1 MKQYNVI
8 IPAQHR
14 FPHYQAVNV
23 APRGLKASE
32 LGVASILFAVSFEV
46 EVSYE
51 VDGNGTLIFQS
62 NNPTTNTFSGDLKR

>member
-32 LGVASILFAVSFEV
+32 LGVASILFAVSLRWKSPMRSMEMV
-46 EVSYE
+46 H
-51 VDGNGTLIFQS
+51 
-62 NNPTTNTFSGDLKR
+62 